1 MYASGKKI
9 AYTVTEDEVNGYTPE
24 VSGTAKDGYTVT
36 NIHTPKKNGN
46 PSDPADHNGK
56 KPTAPT
62 DTGKGSVSNGTGTGT
77 ETASQPN
84 TGDTN
89 AFAGYAG
96 LLAAA
101 LAAGTGSLIWYR
113 KKRKISK

>member
-1 MYASGKKI
+1 D
-9 AYTVTEDEVNGYTPE
+9 V
-24 VSGTAKDGYTVT
+24 YTVT
-36 NIHTPKKNGN
+36 NIHTPTKNGN
-46 PSDPADHNGK
+46 KSDPSDDNGK
-56 KPTAPT
+56 KSTTPT
-62 DTGKGSVSNGTGTGT
+62 DNGKGSVSNGTETGT

-89 AFAGYAG
+89 AFAGYAV

-101 LAAGTGSLIWYR
+101 LAAGAGSLIWYR